1 MWRIGGDKMQIS
13 DEIIKVLEYMC
24 DKVGVTIDW
33 TSNNIL
39 PYVQQL
45 GGKFIRWEIGTS
57 ISWIVISIIS
67 VVVAFLIIKFADMDG
82 LESLIFATV
91 IILATIIIGCQI
103 FDIIECYTFPE
114 KAIYDYIQKYLRMN
128 S

>member
-1 MWRIGGDKMQIS
+1 MCRIGGDKMQVS

-33 TSNNIL
+33 TSNNVL
-39 PYVQQL
+39 PYVQKL
-45 GGKFIRWEIGTS
+45 GEKFIRWEIGTS

-67 VVVAFLIIKFADMDG
+67 VVVAFLIVKFADMDG
-82 LESLIFATV
+82 LENLIFATV

-103 FDIIECYTFPE
+103 FDIIKCYTFPE
-114 KAIYDYIQKYLRMN
+114 KAIYDYIQEYLRMN

>member
-1 MWRIGGDKMQIS
+1 MCRIGGDKMQVS

-33 TSNNIL
+33 TSNNVL

-45 GGKFIRWEIGTS
+45 GEKFIRWEIGTS

-67 VVVAFLIIKFADMDG
+67 VVVAFLIVKFADMDG
-82 LESLIFATV
+82 LENLIFATV

-103 FDIIECYTFPE
+103 FDIIKCYTFPE
-114 KAIYDYIQKYLRMN
+114 KAIYDYIQEYLRMN

>member
-1 MWRIGGDKMQIS
+1 MCRIGGDKMQIS

-33 TSNNIL
+33 TSNNVL

-45 GGKFIRWEIGTS
+45 GEKFIRWEIGTS
-57 ISWIVISIIS
+57 ISWIIISIIS

-114 KAIYDYIQKYLRMN
+114 KAIYDYIQEYLRMN

>member
-33 TSNNIL
+33 TSNNVL
-39 PYVQQL
+39 PYVQKL
-45 GGKFIRWEIGTS
+45 GEKFIRWEIGTS

-67 VVVAFLIIKFADMDG
+67 VVVTLLIVKFADMDG
-82 LESLIFATV
+82 LERLIFATV

-103 FDIIECYTFPE
+103 FDIIKCYTFPE
-114 KAIYDYIQKYLRMN
+114 KAIYDYIQEYLRMN